1 MGYAELS
8 GDIANDGRLEMADW
22 CPFFIEIFNIFAH
35 SSKTNRDSYFV
46 LVSNSGFR
54 GKLNLVVILPMISDT
69 KWSTGG
75 HLVRHFQHFCS

>member
-1 MGYAELS
+1 MGYAVPS
-8 GDIANDGRLEMADW
+8 GDIANDVRLKMADW
-22 CPFFIEIFNIFAH
+22 CPFLIEFSNIFAH

-46 LVSNSGFR
+46 LVANSGFR

-75 HLVRHFQHFCS
+75 HLVRLFQHFCS